1 MGFNLDDEKYDA
13 KGGDVKIFNNG
24 VAGIVEN
31 VTVTLKRK
39 TPEDKEKAPN
49 YKLTFTDESGAFCEM
64 PFWYV
69 EAATEHKSI
78 EAQVEAQGKVMK
90 HVLNAIYGEASRPKI
105 SAETAQ
111 QFLDAGMKAINEGL
125 KSGGK
130 FRVFANYGV
139 APDPSK
145 DRQGKVSKYIG
156 IRSWV
161 PFIESMTTAIAETRL
176 KAGDF
181 DAMSRV
187 EETQVNAPAANAD
200 AIAEGDDW

>member
-13 KGGDVKIFNNG
+13 KTSDVKIFNDGKAG
-24 VAGIVEN
+24 VVED
-31 VTVTLKRK
+31 VTITLKRK

-49 YKLTFTDESGAFCEM
+49 YKLTFTDASGAFCEM

-69 EAATEHKSI
+69 EAATEYKTI
-78 EAQVEAQGKVMK
+78 EKQAEDQGKVMK

-105 SAETAQ
+105 NAETAKE
-111 QFLDAGMKAINEGL
+111 FLDMGMKAINEGL
-125 KSGGK
+125 RARGR

-145 DRQGKVSKYIG
+145 NRQGKVSKYIG
-156 IRSWV
+156 IRTWV
-161 PFIESMTTAIAETRL
+161 PFMEPMAVAIADTRL

-187 EETQVNAPAANAD
+187 EESTVAAPTATVAD
-200 AIAEGDDW
+200 TDDW